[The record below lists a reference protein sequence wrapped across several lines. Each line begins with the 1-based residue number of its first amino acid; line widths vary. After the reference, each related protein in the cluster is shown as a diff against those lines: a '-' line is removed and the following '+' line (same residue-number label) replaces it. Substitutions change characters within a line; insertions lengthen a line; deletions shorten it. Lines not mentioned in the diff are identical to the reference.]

1 MKTNLLLSSLILLS
15 IVLFSGCASKMQA
28 PKNSGFFKSYEHL
41 QVNSNHVSDA
51 VKLAAYKKIYVEEVS
66 VIPSIALEEQ
76 TSEQKQ
82 LYTGISK
89 YATNKLKEALKFKNS
104 NEKTKD
110 SLVMQSA
117 ISASEVHF
125 DDKEWNQLSPLS
137 LGITV
142 VSLNAYLE
150 ESARLVGEYRLIAK
164 DETIS
169 KSLKQIKEIPI
180 SLNGDYLTLD
190 DLKSSIDAWV
200 DIVASEINKGNK

>member
-1 MKTNLLLSSLILLS
+1 
-15 IVLFSGCASKMQA
+15 
-28 PKNSGFFKSYEHL
+28 
-41 QVNSNHVSDA
+41 
-51 VKLAAYKKIYVEEVS
+51 
-66 VIPSIALEEQ
+66 
-76 TSEQKQ
+76 
-82 LYTGISK
+82 
-89 YATNKLKEALKFKNS
+89 
-104 NEKTKD
+104 
-110 SLVMQSA
+110 MQSA